1 MTACPGRHT
10 AAPQVSKPLLVPRSV
25 VDATYKSFAEYHA
38 KRVESIVY
46 WYGLECENVD
56 AVVALAIPCAQRSAS
71 HYRVDAESV
80 AKVAREMI
88 KSSLVCL
95 AQFHTHPGQCTTHS
109 YTDDHEAMSGRRGF
123 LSMVAPYHGSS
134 ECAFPGSVSVHEARG
149 EGGWRLLGDSEK
161 MERVKIVDDVV
172 DARE

>member
-1 MTACPGRHT
+1 M
-10 AAPQVSKPLLVPRSV
+10 
-25 VDATYKSFAEYHA
+25 
-38 KRVESIVY
+38 
-46 WYGLECENVD
+46 
-56 AVVALAIPCAQRSAS
+56 ALAIPCAQRSAS

-134 ECAFPGSVSVHEARG
+134 ECAFPAASPCTRRG
-149 EGGWRLLGDSEK
+149 ERAAGGYSAIPKKWRG
-161 MERVKIVDDVV
+161 
-172 DARE
+172 